1 MRKWGLISVHLVI
14 VILSFML
21 LAGCQNQ
28 NASSATESENEAGL
42 VKAPEITDISA
53 TDATESENEADLVK
67 APEITDISATEK
79 SVVFYNKNGEKLG
92 GKIYVP
98 DGDGKYPVVIMVAG
112 WGGQNSDFKN
122 FAAELAGNGVVAV
135 CYDPIGYCTPTQSD
149 GNGLRTLITLSGGAS
164 DIEDIIAALSN
175 QPFIDKDQV
184 YLLGHSMG
192 GLITF
197 YSAVEYQEKIAGYIG
212 LEPSFSMSEAMSEA
226 FPDES
231 QIPDELTTGMWM
243 SGQFAKEIIA
253 FNPYDNMESFNKPVL
268 LLAGTTAGSMGGAA
282 PETLESATDLLPQ
295 SELIFIEG
303 ADHASITKHS
313 EMYQAVIDF
322 IEKCS
327 NNN

>member
-1 MRKWGLISVHLVI
+1 MRKWGLLSVHFVI

-21 LAGCQNQ
+21 LAGCQ
-28 NASSATESENEAGL
+28 NEAGL

-53 TDATESENEADLVK
+53 TDATESENVAGLIT

-79 SVVFYNKNGEKLG
+79 DVIFYNKNGEKLG

-122 FAAELAGNGVVAV
+122 FATELAGNGVVAV
-135 CYDPIGYCTPTQSD
+135 CYDPIGYCTPTKSD
-149 GNGLRTLITLSGGAS
+149 GNGLRTLVTLSGGAS

-212 LEPSFSMSEAMSEA
+212 LEPSLSNYEDWSALY
-226 FPDES
+226 PDES
-231 QIPDELTTGMWM
+231 QIPDEVTTPMWM
-243 SGQFAKEIIA
+243 SGQLLKEILA
-253 FNPYDNMESFNKPVL
+253 FNPYDKMESFNKPVL

-282 PETLESATDLLPQ
+282 PEILENATDLLPQ
-295 SELIFIEG
+295 SELIFIKG
-303 ADHASITKHS
+303 ADHASITKSS

-322 IEKCS
+322 IEKYS
-327 NNN
+327 ND